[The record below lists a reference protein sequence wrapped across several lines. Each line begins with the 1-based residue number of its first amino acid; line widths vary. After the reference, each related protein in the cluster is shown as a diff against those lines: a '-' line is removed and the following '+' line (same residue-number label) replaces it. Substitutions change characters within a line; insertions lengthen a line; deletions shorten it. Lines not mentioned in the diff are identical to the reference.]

1 MKGQFP
7 THGASQQRPN
17 ETTGE
22 WSWRPATPP
31 SFEDEEVRRKWED
44 KTKKAQETVADLSES
59 ALDGI
64 VVAAESLKAKLAEFR
79 QSQRHEQEKRAP
91 PEDTQPRHIV

>member
-1 MKGQFP
+1 MKEQFP
-7 THGASQQRPN
+7 NQQKN

-31 SFEDEEVRRKWED
+31 SFEDEEVRRRWEE
-44 KTKKAQETVADLSES
+44 KGKKAQETVADLSES

-64 VVAAESLKAKLAEFR
+64 LVAAETLKARLAEFR
-79 QSQRHEQEKRAP
+79 QSQRPEQDRRTTP
-91 PEDTQPRHIV
+91 LPEEPKLRHVV